1 LHASS
6 LTVQQRAIV
15 KWGFEKMD
23 LDGDGFITRQE
34 VEAVIDGDGN
44 AKQFVAVMDENDDG
58 YISYEEWIN
67 FFTANPH
74 MVEQSW
80 GPAWRKENPQPATR
94 ASFLQRIAV
103 VVAVIAIIV
112 LRPKSVRP
120 H

>member
-1 LHASS
+1 
-6 LTVQQRAIV
+6 
-15 KWGFEKMD
+15 MD

-34 VEAVIDGDGN
+34 VEAVGIEN

-58 YISYEEWIN
+58 YISYEEWVHYH
-67 FFTANPH
+67 TANPH
-74 MVEQSW
+74 TVEQAW

>member
-44 AKQFVAVMDENDDG
+44 AKQFVALMDENDDG

>member
-1 LHASS
+1 
-6 LTVQQRAIV
+6 
-15 KWGFEKMD
+15 MD